1 MKIYLDKEFLQ
12 NISKGEH
19 KLLISEEQTEEMER
33 IKGMLDQNIRF
44 CSLVTGYRGTGKSSF
59 VHYTLKQYKNEKNGE
74 NAKEKKKIVV
84 ISYNAAKYK
93 NYKTFIRRF
102 IRELYF
108 RMKENDAASSQL
120 QKMYFQTFFDV
131 KEVYRNNVLRQ
142 DDHSTEK
149 EKSTAFVSKTDVS
162 GLLGAVLKM
171 GVYFVPAGL
180 ILKIADKMVY
190 GVAPAIV
197 WILFAVF
204 ADYMTLSRERIR
216 KRKQVKRT
224 EIQNIEEQSGFA
236 ETLYDKEIA
245 EYYIFDELD
254 KICKDNINLVFVI
267 DELDKV
273 EDKELD
279 KIFHDLKPLLLSCNC
294 NFILIAGRN
303 MDKYLFNSQKDTDSI
318 AKTIFTNRIYI
329 PLGTVQDMMDFGKR
343 FVDGENEGEKTQKFY
358 YDRNIQYYLQQK
370 IFESKGVK
378 RAFIH
383 SVLSDLK
390 WDNKENPYIDVSETA
405 AAKEWMVLFTVL
417 QKMEET
423 ICQEYTGPKR
433 DELLQNTYCWIE
445 EIRENKHKEFTQE
458 DITGSEETIAENTVY
473 SNTAEQLNLAQD
485 LFDFMVEEEIL
496 EKSKRNEKCYKWK
509 SKIAM
514 READSRKKEDEDEEE
529 DADVLERNLEYIELF
544 LKQWDEIGIII
555 YHFSAYNGI
564 IDLSKEGITNNP
576 DDYEIL
582 LKEMLSEDEFWGLQS
597 SESWINIKKLYDH
610 GVEKEDIEGIK
621 NYTRK
626 MPEEK
631 VLLVERLMRFTID
644 HTWGPGI
651 INHSKRYQKFDII
664 YQKDKDDIT
673 TFFEIRYYK
682 EFMRAVDPSF
692 IRNMF
697 VEISAYAAENDM
709 KEYQLKLVV
718 FTNFADE
725 SGIDVFRNRANNLR
739 IYFPEE
745 ACKIDVNLVPLND
758 YEVFRR
764 QLDLV
769 LK

>member
-1 MKIYLDKEFLQ
+1 MKIYLDKKFLQ

-19 KLLISEEQTEEMER
+19 ELLISEEQKEEMER

-59 VHYTLKQYKNEKNGE
+59 VHYTLKQYKDEKNGE
-74 NAKEKKKIVV
+74 NAKDGKKIVV

-149 EKSTAFVSKTDVS
+149 EKSTVFVSKTDVS

-180 ILKIADKMVY
+180 ILKIADKTVY

-204 ADYMTLSRERIR
+204 ADYLTLSRERIR

-224 EIQNIEEQSGFA
+224 GIQNIDEQSGFA

-303 MDKYLFNSQKDTDSI
+303 MDKYLFNSQKDMDSI

-329 PLGTVQDMMDFGKR
+329 PLGTVQDMIDFGIK
-343 FVDGENEGEKTQKFY
+343 FVDGKNEDEKRQKFY
-358 YDRNIQYYLQQK
+358 SDRNIQYYFQQK
-370 IFESKGVK
+370 VFESKGVK

-383 SVLSDLK
+383 SILSDLR
-390 WDNKENPYIDVSETA
+390 WDNKENPYINVSETA
-405 AAKEWMVLFTVL
+405 AAKESMVLFTVL

-458 DITGSEETIAENTVY
+458 DITGSEETIAENAVY

-509 SKIAM
+509 SKMAI
-514 READSRKKEDEDEEE
+514 READSRNPEYEELTEIDKEYVEIF
-529 DADVLERNLEYIELF
+529 A
-544 LKQWDEIGIII
+544 KHWDEIGNII

-564 IDLSKEGITNNP
+564 IDLSKKGITYHPN
-576 DDYEIL
+576 DYEIL
-582 LKEMLSEDEFWGLQS
+582 LKEMLSEDEFEDLQMS
-597 SESWINIKKLYDH
+597 DSFINIKKLYDP
-610 GVEKEDIEGIK
+610 GIEKGDIEEIK
-621 NYTRK
+621 NYIRK

-631 VLLVERLMRFTID
+631 VLLAERLMRFTIG
-644 HTWGPGI
+644 HIWGPGI

-664 YQKDKDDIT
+664 YQRDKNDIT
-673 TFFEIRYYK
+673 TFFEIKYYK
-682 EFMRAVDPSF
+682 EYMRAIDFSS
-692 IRNMF
+692 IHKML
-697 VEISAYAAENDM
+697 VEISHYAAENDM
-709 KEYQLKLVV
+709 KKYQLKLVV
-718 FTNFADE
+718 FTNSADE
-725 SGIDVFRNRANNLR
+725 SGIKRLKDRECDLR
-739 IYFPEE
+739 SFFSEE
-745 ACKIDVNLVPLND
+745 VCNIDVNLVPLND

-764 QLDLV
+764 QLDSV

>member
-1 MKIYLDKEFLQ
+1 MKIYLDKKFLQ

-19 KLLISEEQTEEMER
+19 ELLISEEQKEEMER

-59 VHYTLKQYKNEKNGE
+59 VHYTLKQYKDEKNGE
-74 NAKEKKKIVV
+74 NAKDGKKIVV

-120 QKMYFQTFFDV
+120 KKMYFQTFFDV

-149 EKSTAFVSKTDVS
+149 EKSTVFVSKTDVS

-180 ILKIADKMVY
+180 ILKIADKTVY

-197 WILFAVF
+197 WILFAVL
-204 ADYMTLSRERIR
+204 ADYLTLSRERIR

-224 EIQNIEEQSGFA
+224 GIQNIDEQSGFA

-329 PLGTVQDMMDFGKR
+329 PLGTVQDMMDFGKQ
-343 FVDGENEGEKTQKFY
+343 FVDGKNEDEKTQKFSS
-358 YDRNIQYYLQQK
+358 DRNIQYYFQQK
-370 IFESKGVK
+370 VFESKGVK

-383 SVLSDLK
+383 SVLSDLR

-405 AAKEWMVLFTVL
+405 AAKESMVLFSVL

-423 ICQEYTGPKR
+423 ICREYTGPKR

-458 DITGSEETIAENTVY
+458 DITGSEETIAENAVY
-473 SNTAEQLNLAQD
+473 SNTAEKLNLVQD

-509 SKIAM
+509 SKMAI
-514 READSRKKEDEDEEE
+514 READSRNPEYEELTEIDKEYVEIF
-529 DADVLERNLEYIELF
+529 A
-544 LKQWDEIGIII
+544 KHWDEIGNII

-564 IDLSKEGITNNP
+564 IDLSKKGITYHPN
-576 DDYEIL
+576 DYEIL
-582 LKEMLSEDEFWGLQS
+582 LKEMLSEDEFEDLQMS
-597 SESWINIKKLYDH
+597 DSFINIKKLYDP
-610 GVEKEDIEGIK
+610 GIEKGDIEQIK
-621 NYTRK
+621 NYIRK

-631 VLLVERLMRFTID
+631 VLLAERLMRFTID

-664 YQKDKDDIT
+664 YQRDKNDIT
-673 TFFEIRYYK
+673 TFFEIKYYK
-682 EFMRAVDPSF
+682 EYMRAIDFSS
-692 IRNMF
+692 IHKML
-697 VEISAYAAENDM
+697 VEISHYAAENDM
-709 KEYQLKLVV
+709 KKYQLKLVV
-718 FTNFADE
+718 FTNSADE
-725 SGIDVFRNRANNLR
+725 SGIKRLKDRECDLR
-739 IYFPEE
+739 SFFSEE
-745 ACKIDVNLVPLND
+745 VCNIDACNIDVNLVPLND

-764 QLDLV
+764 QLDSV